1 MQRIQSLVRQ
11 SLPPL
16 VSLLVVL
23 VVWDLAVRWLEI
35 DRFLLPTP
43 DQVAKVLLGRSQE
56 LFSATVHTLFNAGMG
71 FLLSLACGTVVA
83 VMFAE
88 FRWLRISCYPYAI
101 FLHTVPIVAI
111 SPLIITWFG
120 YGSQSVIVI
129 TFIVSLFPVITGATN
144 GLLSASTELKELFTL
159 YRASRWQTLL
169 KLKFPAAVPQLVTGA
184 QTASGMAVVGAIVG
198 EFFAGYDSGAYGL
211 GYYIFAAQGQFR
223 TDVLLAAVL
232 LSTLLGIALF
242 AVVAFTA
249 NTLLRRWTIV

>member
-1 MQRIQSLVRQ
+1 MQAVQNFVRHV
-11 SLPPL
+11 LPPL

-23 VVWDLAVRWLEI
+23 VVWDLAVRGFGI

-43 DQVAKVLLGRSQE
+43 DQVARVLLGRSQE
-56 LFSATVHTLFNAGMG
+56 LFSATLLTLFNAGSG
-71 FLLSLACGTVVA
+71 FLLSMVCGTAIA
-83 VMFAE
+83 VLFAE

-111 SPLIITWFG
+111 SPLIITWFD
-120 YGSQSVIVI
+120 YGNQSVIVI

-144 GLLSASTELKELFTL
+144 GLLSASTELKELFAL
-159 YRASRWQTLL
+159 YHASRWQTLL
-169 KLKFPAAVPQLVTGA
+169 KLKFPAAVPQMVTGA

-198 EFFAGYDSGAYGL
+198 EFFAGYDSAAKGL

-223 TDVLLAAVL
+223 TDVLLAVVL

-242 AVVAFTA
+242 AAVTLTA
-249 NTLLRRWTIV
+249 NTLLRRWTVV